1 MSVSN
6 DKLLPGE
13 RIERISSHGVVAK
26 NNDTDEAI
34 NDKYVRGEIR
44 IVVEQA
50 RYQLKQIP
58 NLVQS
63 ADYDLQPD
71 FQRRPRWGAEKRSRL
86 IESFIINVPVPPVF
100 LYESELSRFEVMD
113 GKQRLTAIAEFYDDK
128 FALEGL
134 REWAELNG
142 RKYSELPEQVR
153 RGIDRRYLSSIV
165 LLHETAKSESEAE
178 RLKQL
183 VFERINTGGEDLSPQ
198 ETRNALY
205 PGPLNKACIRLSRHQ
220 SFCEMWDIP
229 VPTSD
234 EESQPETW
242 RPSKELL
249 KNKKYR
255 TMEDAQLVLR
265 FFAHRQRSRL
275 SRTGGL
281 DAFLT
286 QYLISGNKLP
296 AGTILQMEE
305 LFKSASDLVMAVLGP
320 KAFWL
325 YRKRADEWL
334 WVSDPTV
341 VAYDPIMRSFSDLLH
356 CGDVLKERSGDI
368 RRALP
373 GFYSEYAVE
382 FDGRKVNARDAE
394 KRDTLFGRFLEGF
407 AN

>member
-1 MSVSN
+1 MSN

-13 RIERISSHGVVAK
+13 RIERVSAHGLVPKSAS
-26 NNDTDEAI
+26 TDEAI

-50 RYQLKQIP
+50 RYQLKQVP
-58 NLVQS
+58 ALVQS

-100 LYESELSRFEVMD
+100 LYEAQLSRFEVMD
-113 GKQRLTAIAEFYDDK
+113 GKQRLTTIAEFYDDK

-134 REWAELNG
+134 REWPELNG
-142 RKYSELPEQVR
+142 RKYSQLPEQVR

-165 LLHETAKSESEAE
+165 LLHETAKNENEAE

-198 ETRNALY
+198 EQRNALH
-205 PGPLNKACIRLSRHQ
+205 PGPLNRACIRLSRHQ

-229 VPTSD
+229 IPTS
-234 EESQPETW
+234 EELHSPETW
-242 RPSKELL
+242 QPSKELL

-255 TMEDAQLVLR
+255 IMEDAQLVLR

-286 QYLISGNKLP
+286 QFLISGNKLP
-296 AGTILQMEE
+296 IETIHQMEE
-305 LFKSASDLVMAVLGP
+305 LFRDASDLALSILGT

-334 WVSDPTV
+334 WISDPTV
-341 VAYDPIMRSFSDLLH
+341 VAYDPIMRAFSNLL
-356 CGDVLKERSGDI
+356 DKSDALERRRGDI
-368 RRALP
+368 RKALP
-373 GFYSEYAVE
+373 NFYRKHAAE

-394 KRDTLFGRFLEGF
+394 KRDILFAEFLEGF
-407 AN
+407 VY